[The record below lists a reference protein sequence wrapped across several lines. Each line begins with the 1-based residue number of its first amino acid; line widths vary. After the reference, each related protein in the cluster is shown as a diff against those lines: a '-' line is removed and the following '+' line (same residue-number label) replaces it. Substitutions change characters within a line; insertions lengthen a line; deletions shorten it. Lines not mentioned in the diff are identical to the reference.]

1 MRRNK
6 LKVLSSL
13 AILGIAGLGLAACN
27 NNTGS
32 GTTKSPTPTPTENG
46 GGATTTPTPTPVPT
60 TPSQT
65 TTTTPN
71 QSSTANTPAQKV
83 VKSISI
89 SGGKTLY
96 LVGEE
101 FSFDGV
107 VVTKTYNDETQ
118 ETATADEVTYKIY
131 SDEDGTKEATS
142 IATAGTYYVYVTCGG
157 KDNYYAITVQE
168 KQQTIHELTGF
179 GSLGYN
185 EGSITENKELYN
197 KNNNKINLTA
207 DAKSKVEYNKSG
219 EKYDD
224 ISFTHRV
231 KFGGQTIKGEQTL
244 DIAADGTLN
253 TKGAISIRV
262 EHAGTIKLYAKS
274 SGDQKRFIT
283 LTNNSDYT
291 KSALTTDKKA
301 CGCIEFKVEAGT
313 YYLYQGDVDT
323 NSSLVV
329 GETVAKNGT
338 VYTGGWYLYGIGI
351 EYEVPVSSV
360 TYSEIKV
367 DTSNAKTD
375 FNKGDEFATTGLVVK
390 GLNNYGVWDILDSS
404 DYTITNEDGSA
415 VDTTTVGRKTLKV
428 TAKGHSD
435 TYVIQVINP
444 NATLDKIEV
453 KDHAKEVYKKGE
465 EISLSGLTI
474 TTTDSDTLTQD
485 IAYDAEKITYKVLD
499 GETDVTSSFTTLT
512 KGTYKV
518 ELTYASKTTTYDI
531 TILEVKEKVFTPATV
546 TNVSAGTASFN
557 TTGVK
562 YTITYTDGTD
572 KAYDSQTET
581 ITDLVV
587 SWYADATTETKSD
600 FATLVASAGTIY
612 YTLGYGDDVSARYAV
627 TVEEAGNTYTNEF
640 NAVQYYKDQNYI
652 VSQTIKSATVVG
664 NIFTLH
670 SDMRIKSDGL
680 SANKVKSA
688 FGDKKN
694 NCIEFDVRN
703 NFTGKLSITLAR
715 DDRYV
720 YLYKVDNGTL
730 TEVGKLCTTGDIENL
745 EAGKYVIFFNEKD
758 QTENIVEPKITK
770 LTLVETK
777 NAE

>member
-32 GTTKSPTPTPTENG
+32 GTTPSPTPTPTENG
-46 GGATTTPTPTPVPT
+46 GATTTPTPTPAPT

-168 KQQTIHELTGF
+168 KQYKLVTMFDPANNTAG
-179 GSLGYN
+179 N
-185 EGSITENKELYN
+185 ITENKELYN
-197 KNNNKINLTA
+197 ANGNKVSVLASSSGKVTIEANKYNKIEGYNFTTRLKLNGSALGSGATGLDFDSNGNVTNVIVVVLELEKDANVNIFARSGSSSETRTLAITDGGTYTKKLSCA
-207 DAKSKVEYNKSG
+207 DAMEKQTVSLKAGKYYVYSESKGINIYG
-219 EKYDD
+219 
-224 ISFTHRV
+224 
-231 KFGGQTIKGEQTL
+231 
-244 DIAADGTLN
+244 
-253 TKGAISIRV
+253 
-262 EHAGTIKLYAKS
+262 
-274 SGDQKRFIT
+274 
-283 LTNNSDYT
+283 
-291 KSALTTDKKA
+291 
-301 CGCIEFKVEAGT
+301 IEF
-313 YYLYQGDVDT
+313 
-323 NSSLVV
+323 
-329 GETVAKNGT
+329 ET
-338 VYTGGWYLYGIGI
+338 
-351 EYEVPVSSV
+351 EVPASSV

-415 VDTTTVGRKTLKV
+415 VDITTVGRKTLKV

-531 TILEVKEKVFTPATV
+531 TILEVKEKVFTPATL

-627 TVEEAGNTYTNEF
+627 TVDEAGNTYTNEF
-640 NAVQYYKDQNYI
+640 DAVQYYKDQNYI

>member
-32 GTTKSPTPTPTENG
+32 GTTPSPTPTPTENG

-168 KQQTIHELTGF
+168 KQYKLVTMFDPANNTAG
-179 GSLGYN
+179 N
-185 EGSITENKELYN
+185 ITENKELYN
-197 KNNNKINLTA
+197 ANGNKVSVLASSSGKVTIEAKKYNKIEGYNFTTRLKLNGSALGSGATGLDFDSNGNVTNVIVVVLELEKDADVNIFARSGSSSETRTLAITDGGTYTKKLSCA
-207 DAKSKVEYNKSG
+207 DAM
-219 EKYDD
+219 EK
-224 ISFTHRV
+224 
-231 KFGGQTIKGEQTL
+231 QTVSLK
-244 DIAADGTLN
+244 
-253 TKGAISIRV
+253 
-262 EHAGTIKLYAKS
+262 AGKYYVYSESNGINIY
-274 SGDQKRFIT
+274 G
-283 LTNNSDYT
+283 
-291 KSALTTDKKA
+291 
-301 CGCIEFKVEAGT
+301 IEF
-313 YYLYQGDVDT
+313 
-323 NSSLVV
+323 
-329 GETVAKNGT
+329 ET
-338 VYTGGWYLYGIGI
+338 
-351 EYEVPVSSV
+351 EVPASSV

-415 VDTTTVGRKTLKV
+415 VDITTVGRKTLKV

-531 TILEVKEKVFTPATV
+531 TILEVKEKVFTPATL

-627 TVEEAGNTYTNEF
+627 TVDEAGNTYTNEF
-640 NAVQYYKDQNYI
+640 DAVQYYKDQNYI

>member
-13 AILGIAGLGLAACN
+13 TILGIAGLGLAACN

-32 GTTKSPTPTPTENG
+32 GTTPSPTPTPTENG
-46 GGATTTPTPTPVPT
+46 GATTTPTPTPAPT

-168 KQQTIHELTGF
+168 KQYKLVTMFDPANNTAG
-179 GSLGYN
+179 N
-185 EGSITENKELYN
+185 ITENKELYN
-197 KNNNKINLTA
+197 ANGNKVSVLASSSGKVTIEANKYNKIEGYNFTTRLKLNGSALGSGATGLDFDSNGNVTNVIVVVLELEKDADVNIFARSGSSSETRTLAITDGGTYTKKLSCA
-207 DAKSKVEYNKSG
+207 DAMEKQTVSLKAGKYYVYSESKGINIYG
-219 EKYDD
+219 
-224 ISFTHRV
+224 
-231 KFGGQTIKGEQTL
+231 
-244 DIAADGTLN
+244 
-253 TKGAISIRV
+253 
-262 EHAGTIKLYAKS
+262 
-274 SGDQKRFIT
+274 
-283 LTNNSDYT
+283 
-291 KSALTTDKKA
+291 
-301 CGCIEFKVEAGT
+301 IEF
-313 YYLYQGDVDT
+313 
-323 NSSLVV
+323 
-329 GETVAKNGT
+329 ET
-338 VYTGGWYLYGIGI
+338 
-351 EYEVPVSSV
+351 EVPASSV

-415 VDTTTVGRKTLKV
+415 VDITTVGRKTLKV

-531 TILEVKEKVFTPATV
+531 TILEVKEKVFTPATL

-627 TVEEAGNTYTNEF
+627 TVDEAGNTYTNEF
-640 NAVQYYKDQNYI
+640 DAVQYYKDQNYI

>member
-32 GTTKSPTPTPTENG
+32 GTTPSPTPTPTENG
-46 GGATTTPTPTPVPT
+46 GATTTPTPTPAPT

-168 KQQTIHELTGF
+168 KQYKLVTMFDPANNTAG
-179 GSLGYN
+179 N
-185 EGSITENKELYN
+185 ITENKELYN
-197 KNNNKINLTA
+197 ANGNKVSVLASSSGKVTIEANKYNKIEGYNFTTRLKLNGSALGSGAPGLDFDSNGNVTNVIVVVLELEKDADVNIFARSGSSSETRTLAITDGGTYTKKLSCA
-207 DAKSKVEYNKSG
+207 DAMEKQTVSLKAGKYYVYSESKGINIYG
-219 EKYDD
+219 
-224 ISFTHRV
+224 
-231 KFGGQTIKGEQTL
+231 
-244 DIAADGTLN
+244 
-253 TKGAISIRV
+253 
-262 EHAGTIKLYAKS
+262 
-274 SGDQKRFIT
+274 
-283 LTNNSDYT
+283 
-291 KSALTTDKKA
+291 
-301 CGCIEFKVEAGT
+301 IEF
-313 YYLYQGDVDT
+313 
-323 NSSLVV
+323 
-329 GETVAKNGT
+329 ET
-338 VYTGGWYLYGIGI
+338 
-351 EYEVPVSSV
+351 EVPASSV

-415 VDTTTVGRKTLKV
+415 VDITTVGRKTLKV

-531 TILEVKEKVFTPATV
+531 TILEVKEKVFTPATL

-627 TVEEAGNTYTNEF
+627 TVDEAGNTYTNEF
-640 NAVQYYKDQNYI
+640 DAVQYYKDQNYI

-703 NFTGKLSITLAR
+703 NFTGKLSITLAH

>member
-32 GTTKSPTPTPTENG
+32 GTTPSPTPTPTENG
-46 GGATTTPTPTPVPT
+46 GATT

-168 KQQTIHELTGF
+168 KQYKLVTMFDPANNTAGD
-179 GSLGYN
+179 
-185 EGSITENKELYN
+185 ITENKELYN
-197 KNNNKINLTA
+197 ANGNKVSVLASSSGKVTIEANKYNKIEGYNFTTRLKLNGSALGSGATGLDFDSNGNVTNVIVVVLELEKDADVNIFARSGSSSETRTLAITDGGTYTKKLSCA
-207 DAKSKVEYNKSG
+207 DAM
-219 EKYDD
+219 EK
-224 ISFTHRV
+224 
-231 KFGGQTIKGEQTL
+231 QTVSLK
-244 DIAADGTLN
+244 
-253 TKGAISIRV
+253 
-262 EHAGTIKLYAKS
+262 AGKYYVYSES
-274 SGDQKRFIT
+274 SGI
-283 LTNNSDYT
+283 NIY
-291 KSALTTDKKA
+291 
-301 CGCIEFKVEAGT
+301 GIEF
-313 YYLYQGDVDT
+313 
-323 NSSLVV
+323 
-329 GETVAKNGT
+329 ET
-338 VYTGGWYLYGIGI
+338 
-351 EYEVPVSSV
+351 EVPASSV

-415 VDTTTVGRKTLKV
+415 VDITTVGRKTLKV

-531 TILEVKEKVFTPATV
+531 TILEVKEKVFTPATL

-627 TVEEAGNTYTNEF
+627 TVDEAGNTYTNEF
-640 NAVQYYKDQNYI
+640 DAVQYYKDQNYI

-670 SDMRIKSDGL
+670 NDMRIKSDGL

>member
-32 GTTKSPTPTPTENG
+32 GTTPSPTPTPTENG

-71 QSSTANTPAQKV
+71 QSSTTNTPAQKV

-131 SDEDGTKEATS
+131 SDEDGTKEVTS

-168 KQQTIHELTGF
+168 KQYKLVTMFDPANNTAG
-179 GSLGYN
+179 N
-185 EGSITENKELYN
+185 ITENKELYN
-197 KNNNKINLTA
+197 ANGNKVSVLANTSGMMTIEANKYNKIEGYNFTSRLKLNGTA
-207 DAKSKVEYNKSG
+207 LGSGATGLDIDSNGNVTNMRVVVIELEKDANVNIFARTGTSKETRTLAITDNGTYTKELSCADDMQKQTVSLKAGKYYVYSKSG
-219 EKYDD
+219 GINIY
-224 ISFTHRV
+224 
-231 KFGGQTIKGEQTL
+231 G
-244 DIAADGTLN
+244 
-253 TKGAISIRV
+253 
-262 EHAGTIKLYAKS
+262 
-274 SGDQKRFIT
+274 
-283 LTNNSDYT
+283 
-291 KSALTTDKKA
+291 
-301 CGCIEFKVEAGT
+301 IEF
-313 YYLYQGDVDT
+313 
-323 NSSLVV
+323 
-329 GETVAKNGT
+329 ET
-338 VYTGGWYLYGIGI
+338 
-351 EYEVPVSSV
+351 EVPASSV

-404 DYTITNEDGSA
+404 DYTITNEDDSA

-474 TTTDSDTLTQD
+474 TTTDSDSLTQD
-485 IAYDAEKITYKVLD
+485 IAYDAEKITYRVLN
-499 GETDVTSSFTTLT
+499 GETDVTSQFTTLT
-512 KGTYKV
+512 KGTYTV
-518 ELTYASKTTTYDI
+518 ELTYASKTTTYNI
-531 TILEVKEKVFTPATV
+531 TMLEVKEKVFTPATL

>member
-32 GTTKSPTPTPTENG
+32 GTTPSPTPTPTENG
-46 GGATTTPTPTPVPT
+46 GATTTPTPTPAPT

-168 KQQTIHELTGF
+168 KQYKLVTMFDPANNTAG
-179 GSLGYN
+179 N
-185 EGSITENKELYN
+185 ITENKELYN
-197 KNNNKINLTA
+197 ANGNKVSVLASSSGKVTIEANKYNKIEGYNFTTRLKLNGSALGSGATGLDFDSNGNVTNVIVVVLELEKDADVNIFARSGSSSETRTLAITDGGTYTKKLSCA
-207 DAKSKVEYNKSG
+207 DAMEKQTVSLKAGKYYVYSESKGINIYG
-219 EKYDD
+219 
-224 ISFTHRV
+224 
-231 KFGGQTIKGEQTL
+231 
-244 DIAADGTLN
+244 
-253 TKGAISIRV
+253 
-262 EHAGTIKLYAKS
+262 
-274 SGDQKRFIT
+274 
-283 LTNNSDYT
+283 
-291 KSALTTDKKA
+291 
-301 CGCIEFKVEAGT
+301 IEF
-313 YYLYQGDVDT
+313 
-323 NSSLVV
+323 
-329 GETVAKNGT
+329 ET
-338 VYTGGWYLYGIGI
+338 
-351 EYEVPVSSV
+351 EVPASSV

-415 VDTTTVGRKTLKV
+415 VDITTVGRKTLKV

-499 GETDVTSSFTTLT
+499 GETDVTSSFATLT

-531 TILEVKEKVFTPATV
+531 TILEVKEKVFTPATL

-627 TVEEAGNTYTNEF
+627 TVDEAGNTYTNEF
-640 NAVQYYKDQNYI
+640 DAVQYYKDQNYI

>member
-32 GTTKSPTPTPTENG
+32 GTTPSPTPTPTENG
-46 GGATTTPTPTPVPT
+46 GATTTPAPT

-168 KQQTIHELTGF
+168 KQYKLVTMFDPANNTAG
-179 GSLGYN
+179 N
-185 EGSITENKELYN
+185 ITENKELYN
-197 KNNNKINLTA
+197 ANGNKVSVLASSSGKVTIEANKYNKIEGYNFTTRLKLNGSALGSGATGLDFDSNGNVTNVIVVVLELEKDADVNIFARSGSSSETRTLAITDGGTYTKKLSCA
-207 DAKSKVEYNKSG
+207 DAMEKQTVSLKAGKYYVYSESKGINIYG
-219 EKYDD
+219 
-224 ISFTHRV
+224 
-231 KFGGQTIKGEQTL
+231 
-244 DIAADGTLN
+244 
-253 TKGAISIRV
+253 
-262 EHAGTIKLYAKS
+262 
-274 SGDQKRFIT
+274 
-283 LTNNSDYT
+283 
-291 KSALTTDKKA
+291 
-301 CGCIEFKVEAGT
+301 IEF
-313 YYLYQGDVDT
+313 
-323 NSSLVV
+323 
-329 GETVAKNGT
+329 ET
-338 VYTGGWYLYGIGI
+338 
-351 EYEVPVSSV
+351 EVPASSV

-415 VDTTTVGRKTLKV
+415 VDITTVGRKTLKV

-531 TILEVKEKVFTPATV
+531 TILEVKEKVFTPATL

-627 TVEEAGNTYTNEF
+627 TVDEAGNTYTNEF
-640 NAVQYYKDQNYI
+640 DAVQYYKDQNYI

>member
-1 MRRNK
+1 MKRNK

-32 GTTKSPTPTPTENG
+32 GTT
-46 GGATTTPTPTPVPT
+46 PTPTPVPT

-71 QSSTANTPAQKV
+71 QSSTTNTPAQKV

-101 FSFDGV
+101 FSFVGV

-168 KQQTIHELTGF
+168 KQYKLVTMFDPANNTAG
-179 GSLGYN
+179 N
-185 EGSITENKELYN
+185 ITENKELYN
-197 KNNNKINLTA
+197 ANGNKVSVLASSSGKVTIEANKYNKIEGYNFTTRLKLNGSALGSGATGLDFDSNGNVTNVIVVVLELEKDADVNIFARSGSSSETRTLAITDGGTYTKKLSCA
-207 DAKSKVEYNKSG
+207 DAMEKQTVSLKAGKYYVYSESKGINIYG
-219 EKYDD
+219 
-224 ISFTHRV
+224 
-231 KFGGQTIKGEQTL
+231 
-244 DIAADGTLN
+244 
-253 TKGAISIRV
+253 
-262 EHAGTIKLYAKS
+262 
-274 SGDQKRFIT
+274 
-283 LTNNSDYT
+283 
-291 KSALTTDKKA
+291 
-301 CGCIEFKVEAGT
+301 IEF
-313 YYLYQGDVDT
+313 
-323 NSSLVV
+323 
-329 GETVAKNGT
+329 ET
-338 VYTGGWYLYGIGI
+338 
-351 EYEVPVSSV
+351 EVPASSV

-415 VDTTTVGRKTLKV
+415 VDITTVGRKTLKV

-531 TILEVKEKVFTPATV
+531 TILEVKEKVFTPATL

-627 TVEEAGNTYTNEF
+627 TVDEAGNTYTNEF
-640 NAVQYYKDQNYI
+640 DAVQYYKDQNYI

>member
-32 GTTKSPTPTPTENG
+32 GTTPSPTPTPTENG
-46 GGATTTPTPTPVPT
+46 GATTIPTPTPAPT

-168 KQQTIHELTGF
+168 KQYKLVTMFDPANNTAG
-179 GSLGYN
+179 N
-185 EGSITENKELYN
+185 ITENKELYN
-197 KNNNKINLTA
+197 ANGNKVSVLASSSGKVTIEANKYNKIEGYNFTTRLKLNGSALGSGATGLDFDSNGNVTNVIVVVLELEKDADVNIFARSGSSSETRTLAITDGGTYTKKLSCA
-207 DAKSKVEYNKSG
+207 DAM
-219 EKYDD
+219 EK
-224 ISFTHRV
+224 
-231 KFGGQTIKGEQTL
+231 QTVSLK
-244 DIAADGTLN
+244 
-253 TKGAISIRV
+253 
-262 EHAGTIKLYAKS
+262 AGKYYVYSESNGINIY
-274 SGDQKRFIT
+274 G
-283 LTNNSDYT
+283 
-291 KSALTTDKKA
+291 
-301 CGCIEFKVEAGT
+301 IEF
-313 YYLYQGDVDT
+313 
-323 NSSLVV
+323 
-329 GETVAKNGT
+329 ET
-338 VYTGGWYLYGIGI
+338 
-351 EYEVPVSSV
+351 EVPASSV

-415 VDTTTVGRKTLKV
+415 VDITTVGRKTLKV

-531 TILEVKEKVFTPATV
+531 TILEVKEKVFTPATL

-627 TVEEAGNTYTNEF
+627 TVDEAGNTYTNEF
-640 NAVQYYKDQNYI
+640 DAVQYYKDQNYI

>member
-32 GTTKSPTPTPTENG
+32 G
-46 GGATTTPTPTPVPT
+46 TTPTPTPVPT

-168 KQQTIHELTGF
+168 KQYKLVTMFDPANNTAG
-179 GSLGYN
+179 N
-185 EGSITENKELYN
+185 ITENKELYN
-197 KNNNKINLTA
+197 ANGNKVSVLASSSGKVTIEANKYNKIEGYNFTTRLKLNGSALGSGATGLDFDSNGNVTNVIVVVLELEKDADVNIFARSGSSSETRTLAITDGGTYTKKLSCA
-207 DAKSKVEYNKSG
+207 DAMEKQTVSLKAGKYYVYSESKGINIYG
-219 EKYDD
+219 
-224 ISFTHRV
+224 
-231 KFGGQTIKGEQTL
+231 
-244 DIAADGTLN
+244 
-253 TKGAISIRV
+253 
-262 EHAGTIKLYAKS
+262 
-274 SGDQKRFIT
+274 
-283 LTNNSDYT
+283 
-291 KSALTTDKKA
+291 
-301 CGCIEFKVEAGT
+301 IEF
-313 YYLYQGDVDT
+313 
-323 NSSLVV
+323 
-329 GETVAKNGT
+329 ET
-338 VYTGGWYLYGIGI
+338 
-351 EYEVPVSSV
+351 EVPASSV

-415 VDTTTVGRKTLKV
+415 VDITTVGRKTLKV

-531 TILEVKEKVFTPATV
+531 TILEVKEKVFTPATL

-627 TVEEAGNTYTNEF
+627 TVDEAGNTYTNEF
-640 NAVQYYKDQNYI
+640 DAVQYYKDQNYI

>member
-32 GTTKSPTPTPTENG
+32 GTTQSPTQTPTENG

-71 QSSTANTPAQKV
+71 QSSTTNTPAQKV

-168 KQQTIHELTGF
+168 KQYKLVTMFDPANNTAG
-179 GSLGYN
+179 N
-185 EGSITENKELYN
+185 ITENKELYN
-197 KNNNKINLTA
+197 ANGNKVSVLASSSGKVTIEANKYNKIEGYNFTTRLKLNGSALGSGATGLDFDSNGNVTNVIVVVLELEKDADVNIFARSGSSSETRTLAITDGGTYTKKLSCA
-207 DAKSKVEYNKSG
+207 DAMEKQTVSLKAGKYYVYSESKGINIYG
-219 EKYDD
+219 
-224 ISFTHRV
+224 
-231 KFGGQTIKGEQTL
+231 
-244 DIAADGTLN
+244 
-253 TKGAISIRV
+253 
-262 EHAGTIKLYAKS
+262 
-274 SGDQKRFIT
+274 
-283 LTNNSDYT
+283 
-291 KSALTTDKKA
+291 
-301 CGCIEFKVEAGT
+301 IEF
-313 YYLYQGDVDT
+313 
-323 NSSLVV
+323 
-329 GETVAKNGT
+329 ET
-338 VYTGGWYLYGIGI
+338 
-351 EYEVPVSSV
+351 EVPASSV

-415 VDTTTVGRKTLKV
+415 VDITTVGRKTLKV

-531 TILEVKEKVFTPATV
+531 TILEVKEKVFTPATL

-627 TVEEAGNTYTNEF
+627 TVDEAGNTYTNEF
-640 NAVQYYKDQNYI
+640 DAVQYYKDQNYI

>member
-32 GTTKSPTPTPTENG
+32 GTTPSPTPTPTENG
-46 GGATTTPTPTPVPT
+46 GATTTPTPTPAPT

-168 KQQTIHELTGF
+168 KQYKLVTMFDPANNTAG
-179 GSLGYN
+179 N
-185 EGSITENKELYN
+185 ITENKELYN
-197 KNNNKINLTA
+197 ANGNKVSVLASSSGKVTIEANKYNKIEGYNFTTRLKLNGSALGSGATGLDFDSNGNVTNVIVVVLELEKDADVNIFARSGSSSETRTLAITDGGTYTKKLSCA
-207 DAKSKVEYNKSG
+207 DAMEKQTVSLKAGKYYVYSESKGINIYG
-219 EKYDD
+219 
-224 ISFTHRV
+224 
-231 KFGGQTIKGEQTL
+231 
-244 DIAADGTLN
+244 
-253 TKGAISIRV
+253 
-262 EHAGTIKLYAKS
+262 
-274 SGDQKRFIT
+274 
-283 LTNNSDYT
+283 
-291 KSALTTDKKA
+291 
-301 CGCIEFKVEAGT
+301 IEF
-313 YYLYQGDVDT
+313 
-323 NSSLVV
+323 
-329 GETVAKNGT
+329 ET
-338 VYTGGWYLYGIGI
+338 
-351 EYEVPVSSV
+351 EVPASSV

-415 VDTTTVGRKTLKV
+415 VDITTVGRKTFKV

-531 TILEVKEKVFTPATV
+531 TILEVKEKVFTPATL

-627 TVEEAGNTYTNEF
+627 TVDEAGNTYTNEF
-640 NAVQYYKDQNYI
+640 DAVQYYKDQNYI

>member
-32 GTTKSPTPTPTENG
+32 GTTPSPTPTPTENG

-71 QSSTANTPAQKV
+71 QSSTTNTPAQKV

-168 KQQTIHELTGF
+168 KQYKLVTMFDPANNTAG
-179 GSLGYN
+179 N
-185 EGSITENKELYN
+185 ITENKELYN
-197 KNNNKINLTA
+197 ANGNKVSVLASSSGKVTIEANKYNKIEGYNFTTRLKLNGSALGSGATGLDFDSNGNVTNVIVVVLELEKDADVNIFARSGSSSETRTLAITDGGTYTKKLSCA
-207 DAKSKVEYNKSG
+207 DAM
-219 EKYDD
+219 EK
-224 ISFTHRV
+224 
-231 KFGGQTIKGEQTL
+231 QTVSLK
-244 DIAADGTLN
+244 
-253 TKGAISIRV
+253 
-262 EHAGTIKLYAKS
+262 AGKYYVYSESNRINIY
-274 SGDQKRFIT
+274 G
-283 LTNNSDYT
+283 
-291 KSALTTDKKA
+291 
-301 CGCIEFKVEAGT
+301 IEF
-313 YYLYQGDVDT
+313 
-323 NSSLVV
+323 
-329 GETVAKNGT
+329 ET
-338 VYTGGWYLYGIGI
+338 
-351 EYEVPVSSV
+351 EVPASSV

-415 VDTTTVGRKTLKV
+415 VDITTVGRKTLKV

-531 TILEVKEKVFTPATV
+531 TILEVKEKVFTPATL

-627 TVEEAGNTYTNEF
+627 TVDEAGNTYTNEF
-640 NAVQYYKDQNYI
+640 DAVQYYKDQNYI

>member
-1 MRRNK
+1 MKRNK

-32 GTTKSPTPTPTENG
+32 GTTPTPTEN

-168 KQQTIHELTGF
+168 KQYKLVTMFDPANNTAG
-179 GSLGYN
+179 N
-185 EGSITENKELYN
+185 ITENKELYN
-197 KNNNKINLTA
+197 ANGNKVSVLASSSGKVTIEANKYNKIEGYNFTTRLKLNGSALGSGATGLDFDSNGNVTNVIVVVLELEKDADVNIFARSGSSSETRTLAITDGGTYTKKLSCA
-207 DAKSKVEYNKSG
+207 DAMEKQTVSLKAGKYYVYSESKGINIYG
-219 EKYDD
+219 
-224 ISFTHRV
+224 
-231 KFGGQTIKGEQTL
+231 
-244 DIAADGTLN
+244 
-253 TKGAISIRV
+253 
-262 EHAGTIKLYAKS
+262 
-274 SGDQKRFIT
+274 
-283 LTNNSDYT
+283 
-291 KSALTTDKKA
+291 
-301 CGCIEFKVEAGT
+301 IEF
-313 YYLYQGDVDT
+313 
-323 NSSLVV
+323 
-329 GETVAKNGT
+329 ET
-338 VYTGGWYLYGIGI
+338 
-351 EYEVPVSSV
+351 EVPASSV

-415 VDTTTVGRKTLKV
+415 VDITTVGRKTLKV

-531 TILEVKEKVFTPATV
+531 TILEVKEKVFTPATL

-627 TVEEAGNTYTNEF
+627 TVDEAGNTYTNEF
-640 NAVQYYKDQNYI
+640 DAVQYYKDQNYI

>member
-32 GTTKSPTPTPTENG
+32 GTTPSPTPTPTENG
-46 GGATTTPTPTPVPT
+46 GATTTPTPTPAPT

-168 KQQTIHELTGF
+168 KQYKLVTMFDPANNTAG
-179 GSLGYN
+179 N
-185 EGSITENKELYN
+185 ITENKELYN
-197 KNNNKINLTA
+197 ANGNKVSVLASSSGKVTIEANKYNKIEGYNFTTRLKLNGSALGSGATGLDFDSNGNVTNVIVVVLELEKDADVNIFARSGSSSETRTLAITDGGTYTKKLSCA
-207 DAKSKVEYNKSG
+207 DAMEKQTVSLKAGKYYVYSESKGINIYG
-219 EKYDD
+219 
-224 ISFTHRV
+224 
-231 KFGGQTIKGEQTL
+231 
-244 DIAADGTLN
+244 
-253 TKGAISIRV
+253 
-262 EHAGTIKLYAKS
+262 
-274 SGDQKRFIT
+274 
-283 LTNNSDYT
+283 
-291 KSALTTDKKA
+291 
-301 CGCIEFKVEAGT
+301 IEF
-313 YYLYQGDVDT
+313 
-323 NSSLVV
+323 
-329 GETVAKNGT
+329 ET
-338 VYTGGWYLYGIGI
+338 
-351 EYEVPVSSV
+351 EVPASSV

-415 VDTTTVGRKTLKV
+415 VDITTVGRKTLKV

-531 TILEVKEKVFTPATV
+531 TILEVKEKVFTPATL

-627 TVEEAGNTYTNEF
+627 TVDEAGNTYTNEF
-640 NAVQYYKDQNYI
+640 DAVQYYKDQNYI

>member
-32 GTTKSPTPTPTENG
+32 GTTPTPTEN
-46 GGATTTPTPTPVPT
+46 GGATTTPTPTPAPT

-168 KQQTIHELTGF
+168 KQYKLVTMFDPANNTAG
-179 GSLGYN
+179 N
-185 EGSITENKELYN
+185 ITENKELYN
-197 KNNNKINLTA
+197 ANGNKVSVLASSSGKVTIEANKYNKIEGYNFTTRLKLNGSALGSGATGLDFDSNGNVTNVIVVVLELEKDADVNIFARSGSSSETRTLAITDGGTYTKKLSCA
-207 DAKSKVEYNKSG
+207 DAMEKQTVSLKAGKYYVYSESKGINIYG
-219 EKYDD
+219 
-224 ISFTHRV
+224 
-231 KFGGQTIKGEQTL
+231 
-244 DIAADGTLN
+244 
-253 TKGAISIRV
+253 
-262 EHAGTIKLYAKS
+262 
-274 SGDQKRFIT
+274 
-283 LTNNSDYT
+283 
-291 KSALTTDKKA
+291 
-301 CGCIEFKVEAGT
+301 IEF
-313 YYLYQGDVDT
+313 
-323 NSSLVV
+323 
-329 GETVAKNGT
+329 ET
-338 VYTGGWYLYGIGI
+338 
-351 EYEVPVSSV
+351 EVPASSV

-415 VDTTTVGRKTLKV
+415 VDITTVGRKTLKV

-531 TILEVKEKVFTPATV
+531 TILEVKEKVFTPATL

-627 TVEEAGNTYTNEF
+627 TVDEAGNTYTNEF
-640 NAVQYYKDQNYI
+640 DAVQYYKDQNYI

>member
-1 MRRNK
+1 MKRNK

-32 GTTKSPTPTPTENG
+32 GTTPSPTPTPTENG
-46 GGATTTPTPTPVPT
+46 GATTTPTPTPAPT

-168 KQQTIHELTGF
+168 KQYKLVTMFDPANNTAG
-179 GSLGYN
+179 N
-185 EGSITENKELYN
+185 ITENKELYN
-197 KNNNKINLTA
+197 ANGNKVSVLASSSGKVTIEANKYNKIEGYNFTTRLKLNGSALGSGATGLDFDSNGNVTNVIVVVLELEKDADVNIFARSGSSSETRTLAITDGGTYTKKLSCA
-207 DAKSKVEYNKSG
+207 DAMEKQTVSLKAGKYYVYSESKGINIYG
-219 EKYDD
+219 
-224 ISFTHRV
+224 
-231 KFGGQTIKGEQTL
+231 
-244 DIAADGTLN
+244 
-253 TKGAISIRV
+253 
-262 EHAGTIKLYAKS
+262 
-274 SGDQKRFIT
+274 
-283 LTNNSDYT
+283 
-291 KSALTTDKKA
+291 
-301 CGCIEFKVEAGT
+301 IEF
-313 YYLYQGDVDT
+313 
-323 NSSLVV
+323 
-329 GETVAKNGT
+329 ET
-338 VYTGGWYLYGIGI
+338 
-351 EYEVPVSSV
+351 EVPASSV

-415 VDTTTVGRKTLKV
+415 VDITTVGRKTLKV

-531 TILEVKEKVFTPATV
+531 TILEVKEKVFTPATL

-627 TVEEAGNTYTNEF
+627 TVDEAGNTYTNEF
-640 NAVQYYKDQNYI
+640 DAVQYYKDQNYI
-652 VSQTIKSATVVG
+652 VSQTIKSATIVG

>member
-32 GTTKSPTPTPTENG
+32 GTTQSPTQTPTENG
-46 GGATTTPTPTPVPT
+46 GGATTPTPTPTPVPT
-60 TPSQT
+60 TPSQS

-168 KQQTIHELTGF
+168 KQYKLVTMFDPANNTAG
-179 GSLGYN
+179 N
-185 EGSITENKELYN
+185 ITENKELYN
-197 KNNNKINLTA
+197 ANGNKVSVLASSSGKVTIEANKYNKIEGYNFTTRLKLNGSALGSGATGLDFDSNGNVTNVIVVVLELEKDADVNIFARSGSSSETRTLAITDGGTYTKKLSCA
-207 DAKSKVEYNKSG
+207 DAM
-219 EKYDD
+219 EK
-224 ISFTHRV
+224 
-231 KFGGQTIKGEQTL
+231 QTVSLK
-244 DIAADGTLN
+244 
-253 TKGAISIRV
+253 
-262 EHAGTIKLYAKS
+262 AGKYYVYSESNGINIY
-274 SGDQKRFIT
+274 G
-283 LTNNSDYT
+283 
-291 KSALTTDKKA
+291 
-301 CGCIEFKVEAGT
+301 IEF
-313 YYLYQGDVDT
+313 
-323 NSSLVV
+323 
-329 GETVAKNGT
+329 ET
-338 VYTGGWYLYGIGI
+338 
-351 EYEVPVSSV
+351 EVPASSV

-415 VDTTTVGRKTLKV
+415 VDITTVGRKTLKV

-531 TILEVKEKVFTPATV
+531 TILEVKEKVFTPATL
-546 TNVSAGTASFN
+546 TKVSAGTASFN

-627 TVEEAGNTYTNEF
+627 TVDEAGNTYTNEF
-640 NAVQYYKDQNYI
+640 DAVQYYKDQNYI

>member
-32 GTTKSPTPTPTENG
+32 GTTPSPTPTPTENG
-46 GGATTTPTPTPVPT
+46 GATTTPTPTPAPT

-168 KQQTIHELTGF
+168 KQYKLVTMFDPANNTAG
-179 GSLGYN
+179 N
-185 EGSITENKELYN
+185 ITENKELYN
-197 KNNNKINLTA
+197 ANGNKVSVLASSSGKVTIEANKYNKIEGYNFTTRLKLNGSALGSGATGLDFDSNGNVTNVIVVVLELEKDADVNIFARSGSSSETRTLAITDGGTYTKKLSCA
-207 DAKSKVEYNKSG
+207 DAM
-219 EKYDD
+219 EK
-224 ISFTHRV
+224 
-231 KFGGQTIKGEQTL
+231 QTVSLK
-244 DIAADGTLN
+244 
-253 TKGAISIRV
+253 
-262 EHAGTIKLYAKS
+262 AGKYYVYSESNGINIY
-274 SGDQKRFIT
+274 G
-283 LTNNSDYT
+283 
-291 KSALTTDKKA
+291 
-301 CGCIEFKVEAGT
+301 IEF
-313 YYLYQGDVDT
+313 
-323 NSSLVV
+323 
-329 GETVAKNGT
+329 ET
-338 VYTGGWYLYGIGI
+338 
-351 EYEVPVSSV
+351 EVPASSV

-415 VDTTTVGRKTLKV
+415 VDITTVGRKTLKV

-531 TILEVKEKVFTPATV
+531 TILEVKEKVFTPATL

-627 TVEEAGNTYTNEF
+627 TVDEAGNTYTNEF
-640 NAVQYYKDQNYI
+640 DAVQYYKDQNYI

-770 LTLVETK
+770 LILVETK

>member
-13 AILGIAGLGLAACN
+13 AVLGIAGLGLAACN

-32 GTTKSPTPTPTENG
+32 GTTPSPTPTPTENG

-71 QSSTANTPAQKV
+71 QSSTTNTPAQKV

-168 KQQTIHELTGF
+168 KQYKLVTMFDPANNTAG
-179 GSLGYN
+179 N
-185 EGSITENKELYN
+185 ITENKELYN
-197 KNNNKINLTA
+197 ANGNKVSVLASSSGKVTIEANKYNKIEGYNFTTRLKLNGSALGSGATGLDFDSNGNVTNVIVVVLELEKDADVNIFARSGSSSETRTLAITDGGTYTKKLSCA
-207 DAKSKVEYNKSG
+207 DAMEKQTVSLKAGKYYVYSESKGINIYG
-219 EKYDD
+219 
-224 ISFTHRV
+224 
-231 KFGGQTIKGEQTL
+231 
-244 DIAADGTLN
+244 
-253 TKGAISIRV
+253 
-262 EHAGTIKLYAKS
+262 
-274 SGDQKRFIT
+274 
-283 LTNNSDYT
+283 
-291 KSALTTDKKA
+291 
-301 CGCIEFKVEAGT
+301 IEF
-313 YYLYQGDVDT
+313 
-323 NSSLVV
+323 
-329 GETVAKNGT
+329 ET
-338 VYTGGWYLYGIGI
+338 
-351 EYEVPVSSV
+351 EVPASSV

-415 VDTTTVGRKTLKV
+415 VDTTTVGRKTIKV

-531 TILEVKEKVFTPATV
+531 TILEVKEKVFTPATL

-640 NAVQYYKDQNYI
+640 DAVQYYKDQNYI

>member
-1 MRRNK
+1 MKRNK

-32 GTTKSPTPTPTENG
+32 GTTPSPTPTPTENG
-46 GGATTTPTPTPVPT
+46 GATTTPTPTPAPT

-168 KQQTIHELTGF
+168 KQYKLVTMFDPANNTAG
-179 GSLGYN
+179 N
-185 EGSITENKELYN
+185 ITENKELYN
-197 KNNNKINLTA
+197 ANGNKVSVLASSSGKVTIEANKYNKIEGYNFTTRLKLNGSALGSGATGLDFDSNGNVTNVIVVVLELEKDADVNIFARSGSSSETRTLAITDGGTYTKKLSCA
-207 DAKSKVEYNKSG
+207 DAMEKQTVSLKAGKYYVYSESKGINIYG
-219 EKYDD
+219 
-224 ISFTHRV
+224 
-231 KFGGQTIKGEQTL
+231 
-244 DIAADGTLN
+244 
-253 TKGAISIRV
+253 
-262 EHAGTIKLYAKS
+262 
-274 SGDQKRFIT
+274 
-283 LTNNSDYT
+283 
-291 KSALTTDKKA
+291 
-301 CGCIEFKVEAGT
+301 IEF
-313 YYLYQGDVDT
+313 
-323 NSSLVV
+323 
-329 GETVAKNGT
+329 ET
-338 VYTGGWYLYGIGI
+338 
-351 EYEVPVSSV
+351 EVPASSV

-415 VDTTTVGRKTLKV
+415 VDITTVGRKTLKV

-531 TILEVKEKVFTPATV
+531 TILEVKEKVFTPATL

-627 TVEEAGNTYTNEF
+627 TVDEAGNTYTNEF
-640 NAVQYYKDQNYI
+640 DAVQYYKDQNYI

-670 SDMRIKSDGL
+670 SDMRVKSDGL

-770 LTLVETK
+770 LTLVEIK

>member
-32 GTTKSPTPTPTENG
+32 GTTPSPTPTPTENG

-168 KQQTIHELTGF
+168 KQYKLVTMFDPANNTAG
-179 GSLGYN
+179 N
-185 EGSITENKELYN
+185 ITENKELYN
-197 KNNNKINLTA
+197 ANGNKVSVLASSSGKVTIEANKYNKIEGYNFTTRLKLNGSALGSGATGLDFDSNGNVTNVIVVVLELEKDADVNIFARSGSSSETRTLAITDGGTYTKKLSCA
-207 DAKSKVEYNKSG
+207 DAMEKQTVSLKAGKYYVYSESKGINIYG
-219 EKYDD
+219 
-224 ISFTHRV
+224 
-231 KFGGQTIKGEQTL
+231 
-244 DIAADGTLN
+244 
-253 TKGAISIRV
+253 
-262 EHAGTIKLYAKS
+262 
-274 SGDQKRFIT
+274 
-283 LTNNSDYT
+283 
-291 KSALTTDKKA
+291 
-301 CGCIEFKVEAGT
+301 IEF
-313 YYLYQGDVDT
+313 
-323 NSSLVV
+323 
-329 GETVAKNGT
+329 ET
-338 VYTGGWYLYGIGI
+338 
-351 EYEVPVSSV
+351 EVPASSV
-360 TYSEIKV
+360 TYSEINV

-415 VDTTTVGRKTLKV
+415 VDITTVGRKTLKV

-531 TILEVKEKVFTPATV
+531 TILEVKEKVFTPATL

-627 TVEEAGNTYTNEF
+627 TVDEAGNTYTNEF
-640 NAVQYYKDQNYI
+640 DAVQYYKDQNYI

>member
-27 NNTGS
+27 NNTLS
-32 GTTKSPTPTPTENG
+32 GTTPSPTPTPTENG
-46 GGATTTPTPTPVPT
+46 GATTTPTPTPAPT

-168 KQQTIHELTGF
+168 KQYKLVTMFDPANNTAG
-179 GSLGYN
+179 N
-185 EGSITENKELYN
+185 ITENKELYN
-197 KNNNKINLTA
+197 ANGNKVSVLASSSGKVTIEANKYNKIEGYNFTTRLKLNGSALGSGATGLDFDSNGNVTNVIVVVLELEKDADVNIFARSGSSSETRTLAITDGGTYTKKLSCA
-207 DAKSKVEYNKSG
+207 DAMEKQTVSLKAGKYYVYSESKGINIYG
-219 EKYDD
+219 
-224 ISFTHRV
+224 
-231 KFGGQTIKGEQTL
+231 
-244 DIAADGTLN
+244 
-253 TKGAISIRV
+253 
-262 EHAGTIKLYAKS
+262 
-274 SGDQKRFIT
+274 
-283 LTNNSDYT
+283 
-291 KSALTTDKKA
+291 
-301 CGCIEFKVEAGT
+301 IEF
-313 YYLYQGDVDT
+313 
-323 NSSLVV
+323 
-329 GETVAKNGT
+329 ET
-338 VYTGGWYLYGIGI
+338 
-351 EYEVPVSSV
+351 EVPASSV

-415 VDTTTVGRKTLKV
+415 VDITTVGRKTLKV

-531 TILEVKEKVFTPATV
+531 TILEVKEKVFTPATL

-627 TVEEAGNTYTNEF
+627 TVDEAGNTYTNEF
-640 NAVQYYKDQNYI
+640 DAVQYYKDQNYI

-770 LTLVETK
+770 LTLVEAK

>member
-27 NNTGS
+27 NNTGG
-32 GTTKSPTPTPTENG
+32 GTTPSPTPTPTENG
-46 GGATTTPTPTPVPT
+46 GATTTPTPTPAPT

-168 KQQTIHELTGF
+168 KQYKLVTMFDPANNTAG
-179 GSLGYN
+179 N
-185 EGSITENKELYN
+185 ITENKELYN
-197 KNNNKINLTA
+197 ANGNKVSVLASSSGKVTIEANKYNKIEGYNFTTRLKLNGSALGSGATGLDFDSNGNVTNVIVVVLELEKDADVNIFARSGSSSETRTLAITDGGTYTKKLSCA
-207 DAKSKVEYNKSG
+207 DAMEKQTVSLKAGKYYVYSESKGINIYG
-219 EKYDD
+219 
-224 ISFTHRV
+224 
-231 KFGGQTIKGEQTL
+231 
-244 DIAADGTLN
+244 
-253 TKGAISIRV
+253 
-262 EHAGTIKLYAKS
+262 
-274 SGDQKRFIT
+274 
-283 LTNNSDYT
+283 
-291 KSALTTDKKA
+291 
-301 CGCIEFKVEAGT
+301 IEF
-313 YYLYQGDVDT
+313 
-323 NSSLVV
+323 
-329 GETVAKNGT
+329 ET
-338 VYTGGWYLYGIGI
+338 
-351 EYEVPVSSV
+351 EVPASSV

-404 DYTITNEDGSA
+404 DYTITIEDGSA
-415 VDTTTVGRKTLKV
+415 VDITTVGRKTLKV

-531 TILEVKEKVFTPATV
+531 TILEVKEKVFTPATL

-600 FATLVASAGTIY
+600 FATLAASAGTIY

-627 TVEEAGNTYTNEF
+627 TVDEAGNTYTNEF
-640 NAVQYYKDQNYI
+640 DAVQYYKDQNYI

>member
-32 GTTKSPTPTPTENG
+32 GTTPSPTPTPTENG

-71 QSSTANTPAQKV
+71 QSSTTNTPAQKV

-168 KQQTIHELTGF
+168 KQYKLVTMFDPANNTAG
-179 GSLGYN
+179 N
-185 EGSITENKELYN
+185 ITENKELYN
-197 KNNNKINLTA
+197 ANGNKVSVLASSSGKVTIEANKYNKIEGYNFTTRLKLNGSALGSGATGLDFDSNGNVTNVIVVVLELEKDADVNIFARSGSSSETRTLAITDGGTYTKKLSCA
-207 DAKSKVEYNKSG
+207 DAMEKQTVSLKAGKYYVYSESKGINIYG
-219 EKYDD
+219 
-224 ISFTHRV
+224 
-231 KFGGQTIKGEQTL
+231 
-244 DIAADGTLN
+244 
-253 TKGAISIRV
+253 
-262 EHAGTIKLYAKS
+262 
-274 SGDQKRFIT
+274 
-283 LTNNSDYT
+283 
-291 KSALTTDKKA
+291 
-301 CGCIEFKVEAGT
+301 IEF
-313 YYLYQGDVDT
+313 
-323 NSSLVV
+323 
-329 GETVAKNGT
+329 ET
-338 VYTGGWYLYGIGI
+338 
-351 EYEVPVSSV
+351 EVPASSV

-415 VDTTTVGRKTLKV
+415 VDITTVGRKTLKV

-531 TILEVKEKVFTPATV
+531 TILEVKEKVFTPATL

-627 TVEEAGNTYTNEF
+627 TVDEAGNTYTNEF
-640 NAVQYYKDQNYI
+640 DAVQYYKDQNYI

>member
-32 GTTKSPTPTPTENG
+32 GTTPSPTPTPTENG
-46 GGATTTPTPTPVPT
+46 GATTTPTPTPAPT

-168 KQQTIHELTGF
+168 KQYKLVTMFDPANNTAGD
-179 GSLGYN
+179 
-185 EGSITENKELYN
+185 ITENKELYN
-197 KNNNKINLTA
+197 ANGNKVSVLASSSGKVTIEANKYNKIEGYNFTTRLKLNGSALGSGATGLDFDSNGNVTNVIVVVLELEKDADVNIFARSGSSSETRTLAITDGGTYTKKLSCA
-207 DAKSKVEYNKSG
+207 DAMEKQTVSLKAGKYYVYSESKGINIYG
-219 EKYDD
+219 
-224 ISFTHRV
+224 
-231 KFGGQTIKGEQTL
+231 
-244 DIAADGTLN
+244 
-253 TKGAISIRV
+253 
-262 EHAGTIKLYAKS
+262 
-274 SGDQKRFIT
+274 
-283 LTNNSDYT
+283 
-291 KSALTTDKKA
+291 
-301 CGCIEFKVEAGT
+301 IEF
-313 YYLYQGDVDT
+313 
-323 NSSLVV
+323 
-329 GETVAKNGT
+329 ET
-338 VYTGGWYLYGIGI
+338 
-351 EYEVPVSSV
+351 EVPASSV

-415 VDTTTVGRKTLKV
+415 VDITTVGRKTLKV

-531 TILEVKEKVFTPATV
+531 TILEVKEKVFTPATL

-627 TVEEAGNTYTNEF
+627 TVDEAGNTYTNEF
-640 NAVQYYKDQNYI
+640 DAVQYYKDQNYI

>member
-32 GTTKSPTPTPTENG
+32 GTTPSPTPTPTENG
-46 GGATTTPTPTPVPT
+46 GATTTPTPTPAPT

-168 KQQTIHELTGF
+168 KQYKLVTMFDPANNTAG
-179 GSLGYN
+179 N
-185 EGSITENKELYN
+185 ITENKELYN
-197 KNNNKINLTA
+197 ANGNKVSVLASSSGKVTIEANKYNKIEGYNFTTRLKLNGSALGSGATGLDFDSNGNVTNVIVVVLELKKDADVNIFARSGSSSETRTLAITDGGTYTKKLSCA
-207 DAKSKVEYNKSG
+207 DAMEKQTVSLKAGKYYVYSESKGINIYG
-219 EKYDD
+219 
-224 ISFTHRV
+224 
-231 KFGGQTIKGEQTL
+231 
-244 DIAADGTLN
+244 
-253 TKGAISIRV
+253 
-262 EHAGTIKLYAKS
+262 
-274 SGDQKRFIT
+274 
-283 LTNNSDYT
+283 
-291 KSALTTDKKA
+291 
-301 CGCIEFKVEAGT
+301 IEF
-313 YYLYQGDVDT
+313 
-323 NSSLVV
+323 
-329 GETVAKNGT
+329 ET
-338 VYTGGWYLYGIGI
+338 
-351 EYEVPVSSV
+351 EVPASSV

-415 VDTTTVGRKTLKV
+415 VDITTVGRKTLKV

-531 TILEVKEKVFTPATV
+531 TILEVKEKVFTPATL

-627 TVEEAGNTYTNEF
+627 TVDEAGNTYTNEF
-640 NAVQYYKDQNYI
+640 DAVQYYKDQNYI

>member
-32 GTTKSPTPTPTENG
+32 GTTQSPTPTPTENG

-71 QSSTANTPAQKV
+71 QSSTTNTPVQKV

-89 SGGKTLY
+89 SGGKTEY
-96 LVGEE
+96 LVGDE

-131 SDEDGTKEATS
+131 SDEDGTKEVTS

-168 KQQTIHELTGF
+168 KQYKLVTMFDPANNTAG
-179 GSLGYN
+179 N
-185 EGSITENKELYN
+185 ITENKELYN
-197 KNNNKINLTA
+197 ANGNKVSVLANTSGMMTIEANKYNKIEGYNFTSRLKLNGTA
-207 DAKSKVEYNKSG
+207 LGSGATGLDIDSNGNVTNMRVVVIELEKDADVNIFARTGTSKETRTLAITDNGTYTKELSCADDMQKQTVSLKAGKYYVYSKSG
-219 EKYDD
+219 GINIY
-224 ISFTHRV
+224 
-231 KFGGQTIKGEQTL
+231 G
-244 DIAADGTLN
+244 
-253 TKGAISIRV
+253 
-262 EHAGTIKLYAKS
+262 
-274 SGDQKRFIT
+274 
-283 LTNNSDYT
+283 
-291 KSALTTDKKA
+291 
-301 CGCIEFKVEAGT
+301 IEF
-313 YYLYQGDVDT
+313 
-323 NSSLVV
+323 
-329 GETVAKNGT
+329 ET
-338 VYTGGWYLYGIGI
+338 
-351 EYEVPVSSV
+351 EVPASSV

-404 DYTITNEDGSA
+404 DYTITNEDDSA

-474 TTTDSDTLTQD
+474 TTTDSDSLTQD
-485 IAYDAEKITYKVLD
+485 IAYDAEKITYRVLN
-499 GETDVTSSFTTLT
+499 GETDVTSQFTTLT
-512 KGTYKV
+512 KGTYTV
-518 ELTYASKTTTYDI
+518 ELTYASKTTTYNI
-531 TILEVKEKVFTPATV
+531 TMLEVKEKVFTPATL

-640 NAVQYYKDQNYI
+640 DAVQYYKDQNYI

-730 TEVGKLCTTGDIENL
+730 TEVGKLCSTGDIENL

-758 QTENIVEPKITK
+758 QTENIVEPKIAK

>member
-1 MRRNK
+1 MKRNK

-32 GTTKSPTPTPTENG
+32 G
-46 GGATTTPTPTPVPT
+46 TTPTPTPVPT

-168 KQQTIHELTGF
+168 KQYKLVTMFDPANNTAG
-179 GSLGYN
+179 N
-185 EGSITENKELYN
+185 ITENKELYN
-197 KNNNKINLTA
+197 ANGNKVSVLASSSGKVTIEANKYNKIEGYNFTTRLKLNGSALGSGATGLDFDSNGNVTNVIVVVLELEKDADVNIFARSGSSSETRTLAITDGGTYTKKLSCA
-207 DAKSKVEYNKSG
+207 DAMEKQTVSLKAGKYYVYSESKGINIYG
-219 EKYDD
+219 
-224 ISFTHRV
+224 
-231 KFGGQTIKGEQTL
+231 
-244 DIAADGTLN
+244 
-253 TKGAISIRV
+253 
-262 EHAGTIKLYAKS
+262 
-274 SGDQKRFIT
+274 
-283 LTNNSDYT
+283 
-291 KSALTTDKKA
+291 
-301 CGCIEFKVEAGT
+301 IEF
-313 YYLYQGDVDT
+313 
-323 NSSLVV
+323 
-329 GETVAKNGT
+329 ET
-338 VYTGGWYLYGIGI
+338 
-351 EYEVPVSSV
+351 EVPASSV

-415 VDTTTVGRKTLKV
+415 VDITTVGRKTLKV

-531 TILEVKEKVFTPATV
+531 TILEVKEKVFTPATL

-627 TVEEAGNTYTNEF
+627 TVDEAGNTYTNEF
-640 NAVQYYKDQNYI
+640 DAVQYYKDQNYI